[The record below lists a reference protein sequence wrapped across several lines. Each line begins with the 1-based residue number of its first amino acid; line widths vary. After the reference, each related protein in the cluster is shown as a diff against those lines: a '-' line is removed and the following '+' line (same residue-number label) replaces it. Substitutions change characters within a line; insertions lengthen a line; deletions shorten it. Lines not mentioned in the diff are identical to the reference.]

1 MRRQIR
7 RFLVVLA
14 GATGIVALLSNVAY
28 ARIGSNH
35 CEPLR

>member
-1 MRRQIR
+1 MRRHIR
-7 RFLVVLA
+7 RLLVVLA
-14 GATGIVALLSNVAY
+14 GATGIVGLLSGVAY